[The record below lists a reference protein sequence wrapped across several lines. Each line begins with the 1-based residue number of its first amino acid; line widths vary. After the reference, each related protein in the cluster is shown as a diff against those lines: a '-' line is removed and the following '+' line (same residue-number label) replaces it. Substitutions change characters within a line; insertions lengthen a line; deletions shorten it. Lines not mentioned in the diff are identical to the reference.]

1 MRSWISAAVAISA
14 VGMVAPSAVRAAPAT
29 GQTAIERSAAGASS
43 IEDIRYVVRCHRVR
57 VWRNS
62 PMAAGWGSYGAV
74 IAATTDQTA
83 EDSSCR

>member
-57 VWRNS
+57 VWRNT
-62 PMAAGWGSYGAV
+62 PHGRRLVVVRRCHRHYY
-74 IAATTDQTA
+74 
-83 EDSSCR
+83 